1 MLPPL
6 LNFRKITAQR
16 GNALFLI
23 LIAVALFAAL
33 SYAITQSGRGG
44 GTATKEQ
51 NSVIAASAVE
61 YPATLRTVIMRMIIA
76 GSPGQGSGTAVSLAW
91 PETGQTYQVFDP
103 AGGAWTAAAPPSGV
117 AANMNW
123 IYIDANSGTTG
134 FFVQGIGTDSFGAFS
149 LASREVLVVLAA
161 SGTANVTT
169 TGQGCTG
176 VIPAATL
183 SLAQCEAI
191 NVGLGQAS
199 PGTPS
204 SPNFAPAWTPTTGVQ
219 GASIN
224 VGTVNSLAGA
234 GISGVPFQCI
244 SMKTTGSGLTTPWA
258 YYHVL
263 VEN

>member
-1 MLPPL
+1 VHVTPL

-91 PETGQTYQVFDP
+91 PGTGQTYQVFDP
-103 AGGAWTAAAPPSGV
+103 AGGAWTASAPPSGV
-117 AANMNW
+117 AVNVNW
-123 IYIDANSGTTG
+123 IYIDANSATTG

-149 LASREVLVVLAA
+149 LASREVLAVLTSCPAA
-161 SGTANVTT
+161 HVTA
-169 TGQGCTG
+169 TGQGCNSP
-176 VIPAATL
+176 IPSNTTL

-191 NVGLGQAS
+191 NIGLGQAS
-199 PGTPS
+199 PGTPRPS
-204 SPNFAPAWTPTTGVQ
+204 
-219 GASIN
+219 
-224 VGTVNSLAGA
+224 
-234 GISGVPFQCI
+234 
-244 SMKTTGSGLTTPWA
+244 
-258 YYHVL
+258 
-263 VEN
+263 

>member
-91 PETGQTYQVFDP
+91 PGTGQTYQVFDP
-103 AGGAWTAAAPPSGV
+103 AGGAWTASAPPSGV
-117 AANMNW
+117 AVNVNW
-123 IYIDANSGTTG
+123 IYIDANSATTG

-149 LASREVLVVLAA
+149 LASREVLAVLTSCPAA
-161 SGTANVTT
+161 HVTA
-169 TGQGCTG
+169 TGQGCNSP
-176 VIPAATL
+176 IPSNTTL

-191 NVGLGQAS
+191 NIGLGQAS
-199 PGTPS
+199 PGTPRPS
-204 SPNFAPAWTPTTGVQ
+204 
-219 GASIN
+219 
-224 VGTVNSLAGA
+224 
-234 GISGVPFQCI
+234 
-244 SMKTTGSGLTTPWA
+244 
-258 YYHVL
+258 
-263 VEN
+263 